1 MTKTQ
6 EMLKYYHWSLILLM
20 VVQFRLGTSWTF
32 LQNNDGFIHV
42 ENVKVMFPP
51 FIIEI
56 FPPGGNITGGIC
68 WVTMMT
74 VVMIMMMMMMV
85 MMVMM
90 MTMVIMTIMMT
101 MKIKK
106 TSRDLSLNNHW
117 AMIISIIIMRRNL
130 FYLLNCKSLI
140 FYKLNFVW

>member
-1 MTKTQ
+1 
-6 EMLKYYHWSLILLM
+6 
-20 VVQFRLGTSWTF
+20 
-32 LQNNDGFIHV
+32 
-42 ENVKVMFPP
+42 
-51 FIIEI
+51 
-56 FPPGGNITGGIC
+56 
-68 WVTMMT
+68 
-74 VVMIMMMMMMV
+74 
-85 MMVMM
+85 MM